1 MLFPDLT
8 LLIMKTLVFISQ
20 IFYFNRNNYQIY
32 LCRPYYFT
40 CPITNYSPAPNP
52 TFIFTMIKVC

>member
-1 MLFPDLT
+1 
-8 LLIMKTLVFISQ
+8 MKTLVFISQ

-40 CPITNYSPAPNP
+40 YPITNYSPAPNP